1 MGQKESTPAL
11 RLSSQKPRRSIQTH
25 TNIKAIKVVAR
36 CEELAIEV
44 NESSMT
50 CGWLLSEVIRAYK
63 GEGSIV
69 ALKTREKLDILDE
82 WLLKY
87 EKSLKPFKNHEAL
100 VAYFAKSASG
110 STISNFRVIKTIGI
124 GKHSR
129 VVLARKKDTGF
140 QYAIKVIEKSEVIQ
154 SKRLNQLISE
164 RLILSQ
170 ISHPFIIKLYWAI
183 QSVFIT

>member
-69 ALKTREKLDILDE
+69 ALKTNLVLVVRAKVLHLDREGA
-82 WLLKY
+82 
-87 EKSLKPFKNHEAL
+87 PHE
-100 VAYFAKSASG
+100 
-110 STISNFRVIKTIGI
+110 
-124 GKHSR
+124 
-129 VVLARKKDTGF
+129 
-140 QYAIKVIEKSEVIQ
+140 IQ
-154 SKRLNQLISE
+154 
-164 RLILSQ
+164 
-170 ISHPFIIKLYWAI
+170 
-183 QSVFIT
+183 